1 MVISIPHFFTYPTF
15 HYYLLA
21 LVYLT
26 YFAWQ
31 NTFAAGYSFEQFL
44 AFHYLWD
51 RLELMGVVRLLSALY
66 GAGTVVWVALL
77 ARRVSGRRGDRA
89 CVGLYIRLAPE
100 GENAVELKRWLQ
112 GKNIHP

>member
-1 MVISIPHFFTYPTF
+1 
-15 HYYLLA
+15 
-21 LVYLT
+21 
-26 YFAWQ
+26 
-31 NTFAAGYSFEQFL
+31 
-44 AFHYLWD
+44 
-51 RLELMGVVRLLSALY
+51 MGVVRLLSALY

-89 CVGLYIRLAPE
+89 CAGLYIRLALE